1 MVEPKN
7 QRLARYSAGVLWPS
21 RTSATRPARSG
32 ACHETSVAPRSL
44 TVARM
49 PCALRS
55 VNRRM
60 SPRPGNV
67 PQRSTWTLDE
77 REVSVLCMSA
87 KFISVADRTR
97 LRHLCGWR
105 IVSRLRGGLHAFL
118 ILARCAVEFA
128 PEHGIHVL
136 QRREAAAYRDFRARH
151 VLLREQLLGDIE
163 LVLEDFLVHGAAE
176 FAPEIVF

>member
-1 MVEPKN
+1 M
-7 QRLARYSAGVLWPS
+7 
-21 RTSATRPARSG
+21 
-32 ACHETSVAPRSL
+32 
-44 TVARM
+44 VARM

-77 REVSVLCMSA
+77 RGVSVLCMSA
-87 KFISVADRTR
+87 KFISVAEQTR

-105 IVSRLRGGLHAFL
+105 IVSRLRGLHAFL
-118 ILARCAVEFA
+118 ILARRAIEFA
-128 PEHGIHVL
+128 PEHGVHVL
-136 QRREAAAYRDFRARH
+136 QRSEAAADRDFRARH

-163 LVLEDFLVHGAAE
+163 LVLEDFLMHGAAE
-176 FAPEIVF
+176 FAPEIIFERRTRHAHVIGDLFRLDALAGVLPDV